1 MNRGLRTPAE
11 VFSWAESFTNLERG
25 SPDPRAYRLDRMR
38 GLLALFGN
46 PETAPRRIIHVAG
59 TKGKGS
65 TSALLASVL
74 HADGHRTGLYTS
86 PQVQSAFERITIVG
100 EPERADLM
108 VRLGRE
114 VKAGIDAVPEGDPL
128 GLSSPT
134 TFELLTL
141 LAFLCFRETGCEEA
155 VLETGIGGRL
165 DATNVAA
172 SETSV
177 ITPLDMEHTDVLGDT
192 LAKIAFEK
200 AGIIKPGKPAFVGSQ
215 LPAAENVFRDVCRE
229 RGSALTFLD
238 EEVRELSVAVDQG
251 GTSMAL
257 SLAGDEP
264 VKFRLAMLGRFQ
276 AENAALAY
284 LTLRRTRPEIPLARF
299 QQGFGAT
306 TLPGRMEL
314 FGKDPVIV
322 LDGAHTPLAVTRLL
336 ESFRGI
342 FPGEAVLLFGSVT
355 GKNPR
360 AMAEILAP
368 AFSHIVVSTP
378 GTFKESDP
386 GEVAGHFRAL
396 NRGTTL
402 EPSPERALEL
412 ARKLSG
418 GTRPILVTGS
428 FYMLAE
434 IRKLLA

>member
-1 MNRGLRTPAE
+1 MNQGLRTPAE

-46 PETAPRRIIHVAG
+46 PEKAPGRIIHVAG

-86 PQVQSAFERITIVG
+86 PHVQSAFERITIVG
-100 EPERADLM
+100 EPERDELM
-108 VRLGRE
+108 VRIGRE
-114 VKAGIDAVPEGDPL
+114 VKAGIEAAPADDPL
-128 GLSSPT
+128 GLASPT

-141 LAFLCFRETGCEEA
+141 LAFLYFREAGCEEA

-177 ITPLDMEHTDVLGDT
+177 ITPLDLEHTDVLGDT

-200 AGIIKPGKPAFVGSQ
+200 AGIIKPGRPAFVGLQ
-215 LPAAENVFRDVCRE
+215 LPTAKQVFRDVCRE
-229 RGSALTFLD
+229 RGSSLTFMD
-238 EEVRELSVAVDQG
+238 EALGPISAEVDRS
-251 GTSMAL
+251 GTSVRL
-257 SLAGDEP
+257 SLAGEAP
-264 VKFRLAMLGRFQ
+264 VEFRLALLGRFQ

-284 LTLRRTRPEIPLARF
+284 LTLRRTRPEIPLARY
-299 QQGFGAT
+299 QQGFAKT
-306 TLPGRMEL
+306 TLPGRMEIV
-314 FGKDPVIV
+314 GKDPAIM

-336 ESFRGI
+336 ESFRAI
-342 FPGEAVLLFGSVT
+342 FPGEAVLLFGSVA

-368 AFSHIVVSTP
+368 AFSHVVVSTP
-378 GTFKESDP
+378 GTFKESNP
-386 GEVAGHFRAL
+386 GDVAAIFRAL
-396 NRGTTL
+396 NPRTSL
-402 EPSPERALEL
+402 EPAPAEALQL
-412 ARKLSG
+412 ARQLSDG
-418 GTRPILVTGS
+418 IRPVLVTGS
-428 FYMLAE
+428 FYMVAE